1 LHTRKVQ
8 IGENHF
14 NIFDGY
20 ERFKI
25 VFPHV
30 IHIKLLMRFFNV
42 IFSVQMLE
50 IQYEFLHLE
59 CISVFS
65 SHVML
70 MTRVYHSR
78 QDRQQ
83 FSSIWAVIRHKF
95 FRVHHLKNSELYFL
109 VLLYLPLEEILFLSM
124 KTPHIWKN
132 ILIIMSRY

>member
-1 LHTRKVQ
+1 MHNLKGSYRHTRKVQ

-65 SHVML
+65 SRVML

-83 FSSIWAVIRHKF
+83 FSSI
-95 FRVHHLKNSELYFL
+95 
-109 VLLYLPLEEILFLSM
+109 
-124 KTPHIWKN
+124 
-132 ILIIMSRY
+132 